1 MNADIPSD
9 SFSPLK
15 RSFDLDRLVIALS
28 LGIPLIGL
36 LLFFIYPLAIVFVR
50 SITEA
55 DGGLGVANYAEILA
69 SRGFWRA
76 TWHSLEM
83 GLTTTALSI
92 FFGFIIAHALHRC
105 AFRGKWLLRAAI
117 VLPLLAPSLVQGLG
131 IIFLLGRNGLVNKW
145 FDLGLDIYGFW
156 GLLIANTLYALP
168 QAVMIIGAT
177 LTLSDARTYEAA
189 EVLGTRPLRQFWDIT
204 LPNSRFGVLSA
215 AFVVFTV
222 TITDFGNA
230 AVIGGDY
237 SVLATEIYAQVIGQ
251 MNFNMGAVVGIMLLL
266 PTVVSYYI
274 ERVAQKRQ
282 FGAQAENA
290 VPYIAR
296 FSAARDIPMA
306 TVSFL
311 ITLLVAAVVAIVVY
325 ASFVKLWPY
334 NFSLTFKHYNITLA
348 GGYAPLWTTIYVS
361 LIAAIGGTVALFL
374 LGIGIRR
381 VPQPLARLVYFIS
394 VMPAAVPGMVIGLA
408 YVLTFNSTATPLYL
422 LYGTAILLALCN
434 FYHYHTQGFLTA
446 MTGFRQVPAALEEAA
461 SCLGSG
467 SLRIARDVI
476 APYVMP
482 MLISILF
489 FLFMRSMVTLSA
501 VIFLTTPELT
511 VAAVTIMRL
520 DDAGLTSQAA
530 AYSTCVMLIVGF
542 ALLCMKLVLRYMEQ
556 RRFSVLES

>member
-1 MNADIPSD
+1 MNADIS
-9 SFSPLK
+9 SASCSPLK
-15 RSFDLDRLVIALS
+15 RSFDLDHLFIALS
-28 LGIPLIGL
+28 LGIPLAGL
-36 LLFFIYPLAIVFVR
+36 LLFFIYPLAIVFLR

-83 GLTTTALSI
+83 GLATTVLSI
-92 FFGFIIAHALHRC
+92 LFGFIIAHALHRC
-105 AFRGKWLLRAAI
+105 AFRGRWLLRAAI

-189 EVLGTRPLRQFWDIT
+189 EVLGTRPVRQFWDIT

-290 VPYIAR
+290 VPFVAR

-306 TVSFL
+306 TISFL
-311 ITLLVAAVVAIVVY
+311 IALLVTAVVAIVVY

-374 LGIGIRR
+374 LGVGIRR

-422 LYGTAILLALCN
+422 LYGTAALLALCN

-476 APYVMP
+476 APYVLP

-556 RRFSVLES
+556 RRFAMAES